1 MEDDAEILREVA
13 HDYVSW
19 NGSVMAALAAL
30 LDDIEIAAGL
40 EDIFSIN
47 ALVDIARTVL
57 GNAESA
63 CGRARA
69 SRCSGPST
77 EECSATS

>member
-13 HDYVSW
+13 QDYVSW

-47 ALVDIARTVL
+47 AFVDIARTVL
-57 GNAESA
+57 GNVESA

-69 SRCSGPST
+69 SRCSGSST

>member
-1 MEDDAEILREVA
+1 MEGDAEILKEVA

-19 NGSVMAALAAL
+19 NGTVLAALAAL

-47 ALVDIARTVL
+47 AFVDIARTVL
-57 GNAESA
+57 GSAES
-63 CGRARA
+63 CEGGRA
-69 SRCSGPST
+69 
-77 EECSATS
+77 